1 MIVTMLLVGCTS
13 AALVSPPAPPVDWQA
28 FDARR
33 PIDASPGGPTARE
46 RAAAEAYVRVLSS
59 GNLAALGPMLDA
71 GANFMFPGFGG
82 ARGRE
87 AVVRAHEDIFG
98 AFDDRQLDVSRVWRT
113 DSTQTIEW
121 TFRGVLERP
130 FGRVRPTHEPSAF
143 RGLTLLW
150 TNDDGAIIDI
160 HTYFD
165 ESAIRGRGD
174 AGLSADEASAPATP
188 ADGGDG
194 PQFFDQS
201 GSLAERLDLECVR
214 SSLDALEQNRD
225 GDYVSSAT
233 DDVELFPGGRGK
245 ALHGKEALLGY
256 VRALH
261 KSIGQLDT
269 TIENVWA
276 IADFVIVEYD
286 MSGEQVGPIGGIP
299 ADGRVIRLHVADVVE
314 LRSSRMKRIW
324 RYDDPAELRPDR

>member
-1 MIVTMLLVGCTS
+1 MVAMLLVGCTS
-13 AALVSPPAPPVDWQA
+13 AAVVSPPAPPVDWQA

-33 PIDASPGGPTARE
+33 TVDAGPGGPTAKE
-46 RAAAEAYVRVLSS
+46 RAAAEAYVGALSS
-59 GNLAALGPMLDA
+59 RNLEALGPMLDS
-71 GANFMFPGFGG
+71 GAHFMFPGFGG

-87 AVVRAHEDIFG
+87 AVVRAHQALFG
-98 AFDDRQLDVSRVWRT
+98 AFEDRQLDVSRVWRT
-113 DSTQTIEW
+113 DDAQMIEW

-130 FGRVRPTHEPSAF
+130 FGRIAPTHEPSRF

-150 TNDDGAIIDI
+150 TNDDGAITDI

-165 ESAIRGRGD
+165 ESAIGDRSD
-174 AGLSADEASAPATP
+174 AGAAGGEAEAPAAQ

-194 PQFFDQS
+194 PQFFERS
-201 GSLAERLDLECVR
+201 GSLTERLDLECVR

-225 GDYVSSAT
+225 ADYVSSAT
-233 DDVELFPGGRGK
+233 DDVELFPGGREK
-245 ALHGKEALLGY
+245 ALRGKDALLGY

-261 KSIGQLDT
+261 KSIRQLDT

-276 IADFVIVEYD
+276 IADFVIVEYE
-286 MSGEQVGPIGGIP
+286 MAGEQVGPIGGVP
-299 ADGRVIRLHVADVVE
+299 ADGRVVSLHVADVVQ
-314 LRSSRMKRIW
+314 LTSGRMNRIW